1 MPFYKNKVKQLV
13 GNILAYLIL
22 SAIGV
27 CLCIIGMDKRD
38 GYHAKILKV
47 IPYLIVP
54 FIGILILCFK
64 SSTWLYIL
72 IECIVLEAA
81 TSYFIKKYDD

>member
-1 MPFYKNKVKQLV
+1 MV
-13 GNILAYLIL
+13 GIILAYFIL

-27 CLCIIGMDKRD
+27 CLCIIGMDNRD
-38 GYHAKILKV
+38 GYHAKALKWAS
-47 IPYLIVP
+47 YLIVP
-54 FIGILILCFK
+54 LIGIVILCFK

-81 TSYFIKKYDD
+81 TSYIIKKYDD